1 MVYDWKL
8 LLLLFK
14 SGIETN
20 PGPNESIDSNLIKKA
35 DEIVERGRQKNKG
48 GARRNAG
55 RGGRS
60 GSFGRDLS
68 GNEEQKRI
76 KNRTLGLHCGH
87 LLFFGS
93 LCCQKKLCF
102 LSK

>member
-14 SGIETN
+14 SGIEIN
-20 PGPNESIDSNLIKKA
+20 PGPNDSIDSNLLKKA
-35 DEIVERGRQKNKG
+35 DAIIERGRQKKKG

-60 GSFGRDLS
+60 GSFGRDLT
-68 GNEEQKRI
+68 GNEEKMR
-76 KNRTLGLHCGH
+76 CGH
-87 LLFFGS
+87 
-93 LCCQKKLCF
+93 
-102 LSK
+102 